1 MRRIYYRNRDE
12 LDAMLTDF
20 RILFAYHSNRIEN
33 EDTDYHDTRDV
44 FENGKVYGYTGDPR
58 TLFEIQDQRDCYYL
72 LLDRIVAR
80 EPLSISLIRE
90 IHFELTKGTYDARR
104 YIVNGERPGEFKHH
118 DYVTGRH
125 EVGSYPEDV
134 EQDLQDLISEI
145 IDNEGNDVLTIAAYF
160 HACFE
165 NIHPFADGNGRV
177 GRTLLNYYL
186 LTHNVSP
193 VIIYEED
200 RKEYYRSLER
210 FDTDADLQPLKD
222 FIVREQDKTW
232 TRERRKAVSLK
243 DVKKTL

>member
-1 MRRIYYRNRDE
+1 MRRIYYKNRDE

-58 TLFEIQDQRDCYYL
+58 TLFEIQNQRDCYYL

-104 YIVNGERPGEFKHH
+104 YIANGERPGEFKHH

-145 IDNEGNDVLTIAAYF
+145 IDNEGKDVLTIAAYF

-193 VIIYEED
+193 IIIYEED
-200 RKEYYRSLER
+200 RKEYYRSLEK

-222 FIVREQDKTW
+222 FIVREQEKTW

-243 DVKKTL
+243 DVKKIL

>member
-1 MRRIYYRNRDE
+1 MRRIYYRNKDE

-58 TLFEIQDQRDCYYL
+58 TLFEIQNQRDCYYL

-90 IHFELTKGTYDARR
+90 IHFELTKGTYDMRR

-145 IDNEGNDVLTIAAYF
+145 IDNEGKDVLTIAAYF

-165 NIHPFADGNGRV
+165 NIHPFADGNGRI

-222 FIVREQDKTW
+222 FIVREQEKTW

>member
-1 MRRIYYRNRDE
+1 MRRIYYRNKDE

-33 EDTDYHDTRDV
+33 EDTNYHNTRDV

-58 TLFEIQDQRDCYYL
+58 TLFEIQNQRDCYYL

-80 EPLSISLIRE
+80 EPLSISLIKE

-145 IDNEGNDVLTIAAYF
+145 IDNEGKDVLTIAAYF

-165 NIHPFADGNGRV
+165 NIHPFADGNGRI

-200 RKEYYRSLER
+200 RKEYYKSLER

-222 FIVREQDKTW
+222 FIVREQEKTW

>member
-1 MRRIYYRNRDE
+1 MKEGGAAHEDH
-12 LDAMLTDF
+12 DML
-20 RILFAYHSNRIEN
+20 
-33 EDTDYHDTRDV
+33 
-44 FENGKVYGYTGDPR
+44 
-58 TLFEIQDQRDCYYL
+58 
-72 LLDRIVAR
+72 
-80 EPLSISLIRE
+80 LSCAQ
-90 IHFELTKGTYDARR
+90 GA
-104 YIVNGERPGEFKHH
+104 V
-118 DYVTGRH
+118 
-125 EVGSYPEDV
+125 
-134 EQDLQDLISEI
+134 
-145 IDNEGNDVLTIAAYF
+145 IDNEGKDVLTIAAYF

-200 RKEYYRSLER
+200 CKEYYRSLER

-222 FIVREQDKTW
+222 FIVREQEKTW

>member
-1 MRRIYYRNRDE
+1 MRRIYYRNKDE

-20 RILFAYHSNRIEN
+20 HILFAYHSNRIEN
-33 EDTDYHDTRDV
+33 EDTNYHDTRDV
-44 FENGKVYGYTGDPR
+44 FENGKVYGYTGNPR
-58 TLFEIQDQRDCYYL
+58 TLFEIQNQRDCYYL
-72 LLDRIVAR
+72 LLDRIVAKV
-80 EPLSISLIRE
+80 PLSISLIRE

-125 EVGSYPEDV
+125 GVGSYPEDV

-145 IDNEGNDVLTIAAYF
+145 IDNEGKDALTIAAYF

-165 NIHPFADGNGRV
+165 NIHPFADENGRI

-200 RKEYYRSLER
+200 RKEYYKSLER

-222 FIVREQDKTW
+222 FIVREQEKTW

-243 DVKKTL
+243 DIKKTL

>member
-1 MRRIYYRNRDE
+1 MRRIYYKDRDE

-58 TLFEIQDQRDCYYL
+58 TLFEIQNQRDCYYL
-72 LLDRIVAR
+72 LLDRIVAK

-145 IDNEGNDVLTIAAYF
+145 IDNEGKDVLTIAAYF

-165 NIHPFADGNGRV
+165 NIHPFADGNGRI

-200 RKEYYRSLER
+200 HKEYYRSLER

-222 FIVREQDKTW
+222 FIVREQEKTW

>member
-1 MRRIYYRNRDE
+1 MRRIYYRDKDE
-12 LDAMLTDF
+12 LDAVLTDF

-58 TLFEIQDQRDCYYL
+58 TLFEIQNQRDCYYL
-72 LLDRIVAR
+72 LLDRIVAK
-80 EPLSISLIRE
+80 EPLSISLIKE

-145 IDNEGNDVLTIAAYF
+145 IDNEGKDVLTIAAYL

-222 FIVREQDKTW
+222 FIVREQEKTW

>member
-12 LDAMLTDF
+12 LDAALTDF

-58 TLFEIQDQRDCYYL
+58 TLFEIQNQRDCYYL

-145 IDNEGNDVLTIAAYF
+145 IDNEGKDVLTIAAYL

-200 RKEYYRSLER
+200 RKEYYKSLER

-222 FIVREQDKTW
+222 FIVREQEKTW

>member
-1 MRRIYYRNRDE
+1 MRRIYYRNKDE

-33 EDTDYHDTRDV
+33 EDTNYHDTRDV
-44 FENGKVYGYTGDPR
+44 FENGKVYGYTGNPR
-58 TLFEIQDQRDCYYL
+58 TLFEIQNQRDCYYL
-72 LLDRIVAR
+72 LLDRIVAK

-104 YIVNGERPGEFKHH
+104 YIVNGERPGEVKHH

-125 EVGSYPEDV
+125 EVGSYSEDV

-145 IDNEGNDVLTIAAYF
+145 IDNEGKDVLTIAAYF

-222 FIVREQDKTW
+222 FIVREQEKTW

-243 DVKKTL
+243 NVKKTL

>member
-1 MRRIYYRNRDE
+1 MRRIYYRDRDE
-12 LDAMLTDF
+12 LDAVLTDF

-58 TLFEIQDQRDCYYL
+58 TLFEIQNQRDCYYL

-118 DYVTGRH
+118 GYVTGRH

-145 IDNEGNDVLTIAAYF
+145 IDNEGKDVLTIAAYF

-222 FIVREQDKTW
+222 FIVREQEKTW

>member
-12 LDAMLTDF
+12 LDAALTDF

-58 TLFEIQDQRDCYYL
+58 TLFEIQNQRDCYYL
-72 LLDRIVAR
+72 LLDRIVAK

-134 EQDLQDLISEI
+134 EHDLQDLISEI
-145 IDNEGNDVLTIAAYF
+145 IDNEGKDVLTIAAYF

-165 NIHPFADGNGRV
+165 NIHPFADGNGRI

-200 RKEYYRSLER
+200 RKEYYKSLER

-222 FIVREQDKTW
+222 FIVREQEKTW

>member
-33 EDTDYHDTRDV
+33 EDTNYHDTRDV

-58 TLFEIQDQRDCYYL
+58 TLFEIQNQRDCYYL

-80 EPLSISLIRE
+80 EPLSISLIKE

-134 EQDLQDLISEI
+134 EQDLQELISEI
-145 IDNEGNDVLTIAAYF
+145 IDNEGKDVLTIAAYF

-200 RKEYYRSLER
+200 RKEYYRALER

-222 FIVREQDKTW
+222 FIVREQEKTW
-232 TRERRKAVSLK
+232 TREKRKAVSLK

>member
-58 TLFEIQDQRDCYYL
+58 TLFEIQNQRDCYYL
-72 LLDRIVAR
+72 LLDRIVAK
-80 EPLSISLIRE
+80 EPLSIS
-90 IHFELTKGTYDARR
+90 
-104 YIVNGERPGEFKHH
+104 
-118 DYVTGRH
+118 
-125 EVGSYPEDV
+125 
-134 EQDLQDLISEI
+134 LISEI
-145 IDNEGNDVLTIAAYF
+145 IDNEGKDVLTIAAYF

-200 RKEYYRSLER
+200 RKEYYKSLER

-222 FIVREQDKTW
+222 FIVREQEKTW
-232 TRERRKAVSLK
+232 TRERQKVVSLK

>member
-58 TLFEIQDQRDCYYL
+58 TLFEIQNQRDCYYL

-145 IDNEGNDVLTIAAYF
+145 IDNEGKDVLTIAAYF

-165 NIHPFADGNGRV
+165 NIHPFADGNGRI

-200 RKEYYRSLER
+200 RKEYYKSLER

-222 FIVREQDKTW
+222 FIVREQEKTW
-232 TRERRKAVSLK
+232 TRERQKVVSLK

>member
-12 LDAMLTDF
+12 LDAALTDF

-58 TLFEIQDQRDCYYL
+58 TLFEIQNQRDCYYL

-90 IHFELTKGTYDARR
+90 IHFELAKGTYDKRR

-134 EQDLQDLISEI
+134 EQDLQDLINEI
-145 IDNEGNDVLTIAAYF
+145 IDNEGKDVLTIAAYF

-165 NIHPFADGNGRV
+165 NIHPFADGNGRI

-200 RKEYYRSLER
+200 RKEYYKSLER

-222 FIVREQDKTW
+222 FIVREQEKTW

>member
-58 TLFEIQDQRDCYYL
+58 TLFEIQNQRDCYYL

-145 IDNEGNDVLTIAAYF
+145 IDNEGKDVLTIAAYF

-165 NIHPFADGNGRV
+165 NIHPFADGNGRI

-222 FIVREQDKTW
+222 FIVREQEKTW

>member
-1 MRRIYYRNRDE
+1 MRRIYYRNKDE

-58 TLFEIQDQRDCYYL
+58 TLFEIQNQRDCYYL

-80 EPLSISLIRE
+80 EPLSISLIKE

-145 IDNEGNDVLTIAAYF
+145 IDNEGKDVLTIAAYF

-165 NIHPFADGNGRV
+165 NIHPFADGNGRI

-222 FIVREQDKTW
+222 FIVREQEKTW

>member
-1 MRRIYYRNRDE
+1 MRRIYYRDKDE
-12 LDAMLTDF
+12 LDAVLTDF

-58 TLFEIQDQRDCYYL
+58 TLFEIQNQRDCYYL
-72 LLDRIVAR
+72 LLERIVAK

-134 EQDLQDLISEI
+134 EQDLQELISEI
-145 IDNEGNDVLTIAAYF
+145 IDNEGKDVLTIAAYF

-165 NIHPFADGNGRV
+165 NIHPFADGNGRI

-222 FIVREQDKTW
+222 FIVREQEKTW

>member
-12 LDAMLTDF
+12 LDAALTDF

-58 TLFEIQDQRDCYYL
+58 TLFEIQNQRDCYYL
-72 LLDRIVAR
+72 LLDRIVAK

-134 EQDLQDLISEI
+134 EHDLQELISEI
-145 IDNEGNDVLTIAAYF
+145 IDNEGKDVLTIAAYF

-165 NIHPFADGNGRV
+165 NIHPFADGNGRI

-200 RKEYYRSLER
+200 RKEYYKSLER

-222 FIVREQDKTW
+222 FIVREQEKTW

>member
-1 MRRIYYRNRDE
+1 MRRIYYRDKDE
-12 LDAMLTDF
+12 LDAVLTDF

-33 EDTDYHDTRDV
+33 EDTNYHDTRDV

-58 TLFEIQDQRDCYYL
+58 TLFEIQNQRDCYYL
-72 LLDRIVAR
+72 LLDRIVAK
-80 EPLSISLIRE
+80 EPLSISLIKE
-90 IHFELTKGTYDARR
+90 IHFELTKGTYDMRR

-200 RKEYYRSLER
+200 RKEYYKSLER

-222 FIVREQDKTW
+222 FIVREQEKTW
-232 TRERRKAVSLK
+232 TRERQKVVSLK

>member
-1 MRRIYYRNRDE
+1 MRRIYYRNKDE

-58 TLFEIQDQRDCYYL
+58 TLFEIQNQRDCYYL

-145 IDNEGNDVLTIAAYF
+145 IDNEGKDVLTIAAYL

-200 RKEYYRSLER
+200 RKEYYKSLER

-222 FIVREQDKTW
+222 FIVREQEKTW

>member
-1 MRRIYYRNRDE
+1 MRRIYYRNKDE

-58 TLFEIQDQRDCYYL
+58 TLFEIQNQRDCYYL

-145 IDNEGNDVLTIAAYF
+145 IDNEGKDVLTIAAYL

-222 FIVREQDKTW
+222 FIVREQEKTW
-232 TRERRKAVSLK
+232 TRERQKVVSLK
-243 DVKKTL
+243 DIKKTL

>member
-1 MRRIYYRNRDE
+1 MRRIYYRDKDE
-12 LDAMLTDF
+12 LDAVLTDF

-44 FENGKVYGYTGDPR
+44 FENGKVYGYTGNPR
-58 TLFEIQDQRDCYYL
+58 TLFEIQNQRDCYYL
-72 LLDRIVAR
+72 LLDRIVAK

-90 IHFELTKGTYDARR
+90 IHFELTKGTYDMRR

-145 IDNEGNDVLTIAAYF
+145 IDNEGKDVLTIAAYF

-200 RKEYYRSLER
+200 RKEYYKSLER

-222 FIVREQDKTW
+222 FIVREQEKTW

-243 DVKKTL
+243 NVKKTL

>member
-1 MRRIYYRNRDE
+1 MRRIYYRNKDE

-58 TLFEIQDQRDCYYL
+58 TLFEIQNQRDCYYL

-134 EQDLQDLISEI
+134 EQDLQELIREI
-145 IDNEGNDVLTIAAYF
+145 IDNEGKDVLTIAAYL

-200 RKEYYRSLER
+200 RKEYYKSLER

-222 FIVREQDKTW
+222 FIVREQEKTW

>member
-1 MRRIYYRNRDE
+1 MRRIYYRDKDE
-12 LDAMLTDF
+12 LDAVLTDF

-58 TLFEIQDQRDCYYL
+58 TLFEIQNQRDCYYL

-80 EPLSISLIRE
+80 VPLSISLIRE
-90 IHFELTKGTYDARR
+90 IHFELAKGTYDMRR

-134 EQDLQDLISEI
+134 EQDLQDLINEI
-145 IDNEGNDVLTIAAYF
+145 IDNEGKDVLTIAAYF

-200 RKEYYRSLER
+200 RKEYYKSLER

-222 FIVREQDKTW
+222 FIVREQEKTW

>member
-1 MRRIYYRNRDE
+1 MRRIYYRNKDE

-33 EDTDYHDTRDV
+33 EDTNYHDTRDV

-58 TLFEIQDQRDCYYL
+58 TLFEIQNQRDCYYL

-80 EPLSISLIRE
+80 EPLSISLIKE

-145 IDNEGNDVLTIAAYF
+145 IDNEGKDVLTIAAYF

-165 NIHPFADGNGRV
+165 NIHPFADGNGRI

-200 RKEYYRSLER
+200 RKEYYKSLER

-222 FIVREQDKTW
+222 FIVREQEKTW

>member
-58 TLFEIQDQRDCYYL
+58 TLFEIQNQRDCYYL
-72 LLDRIVAR
+72 LLDRIVAK

-145 IDNEGNDVLTIAAYF
+145 IDNEGNDVLTIAAYL

-186 LTHNVSP
+186 ITHNVSP

-222 FIVREQDKTW
+222 FIVREQEKTW
-232 TRERRKAVSLK
+232 TREKRKVVSLK
-243 DVKKTL
+243 DIKKTL

>member
-1 MRRIYYRNRDE
+1 MRRIYYRDKDE
-12 LDAMLTDF
+12 LDAVLTDF

-44 FENGKVYGYTGDPR
+44 FENGKVYGYTGNPR
-58 TLFEIQDQRDCYYL
+58 TLFEIQNQRDCYYL
-72 LLDRIVAR
+72 LLDRIVAK

-90 IHFELTKGTYDARR
+90 IHFELTKGTYDMRR

-145 IDNEGNDVLTIAAYF
+145 IDNEGKDVLTIAAYF

-222 FIVREQDKTW
+222 FIVREQEKTW

>member
-1 MRRIYYRNRDE
+1 MRRIYYRNKDE

-44 FENGKVYGYTGDPR
+44 FENGKVYGYTGNPR
-58 TLFEIQDQRDCYYL
+58 TLFEIQNQRDCYYL
-72 LLDRIVAR
+72 LLDRIVAK

-90 IHFELTKGTYDARR
+90 IHFELTKGTYDMRR

-145 IDNEGNDVLTIAAYF
+145 IDNEGKDVLTIAAYF

-222 FIVREQDKTW
+222 FIVREQEKTW

>member
-1 MRRIYYRNRDE
+1 MRRIYYRDKDE
-12 LDAMLTDF
+12 LDAVLTDF

-33 EDTDYHDTRDV
+33 EDTNYHDTRDV

-58 TLFEIQDQRDCYYL
+58 TLFEIQNQRDCYYL

-80 EPLSISLIRE
+80 EPLSISLIKE

-145 IDNEGNDVLTIAAYF
+145 IDNEGKDVLTIAAYF

-165 NIHPFADGNGRV
+165 NIHPFADGNGRI

-222 FIVREQDKTW
+222 FIVREQEKTW

>member
-1 MRRIYYRNRDE
+1 MRRIYYRNKDE

-58 TLFEIQDQRDCYYL
+58 TLFEIQNQRDCYYL

-145 IDNEGNDVLTIAAYF
+145 IDNEGRDVLTIAAYF

-222 FIVREQDKTW
+222 FIVREQEKTW
-232 TRERRKAVSLK
+232 TRERQKVVSLK
-243 DVKKTL
+243 DIKKTL

>member
-1 MRRIYYRNRDE
+1 MRRIYYRDKDE
-12 LDAMLTDF
+12 LDAVLTDF

-58 TLFEIQDQRDCYYL
+58 TLFEIQNQRDCYYL

-145 IDNEGNDVLTIAAYF
+145 IDNEGKDVLTIAAYF

-165 NIHPFADGNGRV
+165 NIHPFADGNGRI

-200 RKEYYRSLER
+200 RKEYYKSLER

-222 FIVREQDKTW
+222 FIVREQEKTW
-232 TRERRKAVSLK
+232 TRERQKVVSLK

>member
-58 TLFEIQDQRDCYYL
+58 TLFEIQNQRDCYYL
-72 LLDRIVAR
+72 LLDRIVAK
-80 EPLSISLIRE
+80 EPLSISLIKE
-90 IHFELTKGTYDARR
+90 IHFELAKGTYDTRR

-145 IDNEGNDVLTIAAYF
+145 IDNEGRDVLTIAAYF

-210 FDTDADLQPLKD
+210 FDMDADLQPLKD
-222 FIVREQDKTW
+222 FIVREQEKTW

>member
-1 MRRIYYRNRDE
+1 MRRIYYRDKDE
-12 LDAMLTDF
+12 LDAVLTDF

-44 FENGKVYGYTGDPR
+44 FENGKVYGYTGNPR
-58 TLFEIQDQRDCYYL
+58 TLFEIQNQRDCYYL
-72 LLDRIVAR
+72 LLDRIVAK
-80 EPLSISLIRE
+80 EPQSISLIRE
-90 IHFELTKGTYDARR
+90 IHFELTKGTYDMRR

-134 EQDLQDLISEI
+134 EQDLQELISEI
-145 IDNEGNDVLTIAAYF
+145 IDNEGKDVLTIAAYF

-222 FIVREQDKTW
+222 FIVREQEKTW

>member
-1 MRRIYYRNRDE
+1 MRRIYYRNKDE

-33 EDTDYHDTRDV
+33 DDTRDV

-58 TLFEIQDQRDCYYL
+58 TLFEIQNQRDCYYL

-80 EPLSISLIRE
+80 EPLSISLIKE

-145 IDNEGNDVLTIAAYF
+145 IDNEGKDVLTIAAYF

-165 NIHPFADGNGRV
+165 NIHPFADGNGRI

-200 RKEYYRSLER
+200 RKEYYKSLER

-222 FIVREQDKTW
+222 FIVREQEKTW

>member
-1 MRRIYYRNRDE
+1 MRRIYYRDKDE
-12 LDAMLTDF
+12 LDAVLTDF

-33 EDTDYHDTRDV
+33 EDTNYHDTRDV

-58 TLFEIQDQRDCYYL
+58 TLFEIQNQRDCYYL
-72 LLDRIVAR
+72 LLDRIVAK
-80 EPLSISLIRE
+80 EPLSISLIKE
-90 IHFELTKGTYDARR
+90 IHFELTKGTYDMRR

-134 EQDLQDLISEI
+134 EQDLQELIREI
-145 IDNEGNDVLTIAAYF
+145 IDNEGKDVLTIAAYL

-200 RKEYYRSLER
+200 RKEYYKSLER

-222 FIVREQDKTW
+222 FIVREQEKTW
-232 TRERRKAVSLK
+232 TRERQKVVSLK